1 MNDFQKMNNAEKL
14 LEANIA
20 NNLPEPVL
28 SAVPSADF
36 FAHLLPKD
44 S

>member
-1 MNDFQKMNNAEKL
+1 MSEFQKMNNAEKL
-14 LEANIA
+14 LEASIA

-28 SAVPSADF
+28 SVNPSADF